1 MKISTATIL
10 DSCFFENT
18 ERVSCGHRVAYLPDA
33 RLVASLD
40 PDGDTDGRWALSS
53 AEHRQGGYRLCQND
67 RFERICVARDLNWR
81 LTMAFRNRTI

>member
-40 PDGDTDGRWALSS
+40 PDGDTDGRSPPPNTAKVDTAS
-53 AEHRQGGYRLCQND
+53 ART
-67 RFERICVARDLNWR
+67 IDLNGFVWR
-81 LTMAFRNRTI
+81 AT